1 MVLNTRGEESQR
13 YVPSKAKQEEEEED
27 TDTDTDRNYSHTD
40 RLAKERERERER
52 ENWST
57 KWLGSAKKM
66 RVKRE
71 EMMARRGGGAR
82 VGSRTC
88 RQRASERASEA
99 MASSSCWLSGSYF
112 WATKFQKKRQQ
123 EAELRRR
130 RATRKGDGGG
140 VVRPLGV
147 TSTCFW

>member
-1 MVLNTRGEESQR
+1 MVLNSRGEESQR
-13 YVPSKAKQEEEEED
+13 YVPSKAKEEEEEEDKD

-40 RLAKERERERER
+40 RLAKESEREREE

-57 KWLGSAKKM
+57 KWLSSAKKM

-82 VGSRTC
+82 VGSRTR
-88 RQRASERASEA
+88 RQASERASEA
-99 MASSSCWLSGSYF
+99 MASSSCWLSGSYR

-123 EAELRRR
+123 EEELRSRR
-130 RATRKGDGGG
+130 RTRAKKKGDGGWG
-140 VVRPLGV
+140 G
-147 TSTCFW
+147 